1 MDDLA
6 SRLQR
11 LPGLFPSTCPLVLKP
26 GSPGAWASSSIGTR
40 FTGGHAA
47 RWFSAC
53 DGQEGDEPFA
63 DAHALCSLEEA
74 VAAMQIADDIRRE
87 PEGSWVEP
95 HWLAIASDGA
105 GQHLM
110 IDDRDGRVLAVA
122 HDDDHVDV
130 VAPSVEAWLAGLLEG
145 HARGTIVWNETFGL
159 IDTARLAAIE
169 EARRAHHARQT
180 PTPLTVRQKL
190 GLGVTMGAM
199 ATLIGLVIWWLES
212 RRS

>member
-1 MDDLA
+1 VSTIDELL
-6 SRLQR
+6 RR
-11 LPGLFPSTCPLVLKP
+11 LPALFPASAPLVLRP
-26 GSPGAWASSSIGTR
+26 AAGGFAPLATR

-47 RWFSAC
+47 RWFAAC
-53 DGQEGDEPFA
+53 DGQEGELPFA
-63 DAHALCSLEEA
+63 DAHALTSLEEA
-74 VAAMQIADDIRRE
+74 IAAMEIADDIRRH
-87 PEGSWVEP
+87 PEGYWVEP

-110 IDDRDGRVLAVA
+110 VDDHDGRVLAVA

-130 VAPSVEAWLAGLLEG
+130 VAPSIEAWLGGLLEG
-145 HARGTIVWNETFGL
+145 HARGTVVWNETFGL
-159 IDTARLAAIE
+159 IETARLAAIE

-199 ATLIGLVIWWLES
+199 ATLIGLIIWWLES